1 VLDGEAGDLADLAS
15 DGASGLAGEA
25 SMAARVNVGVS
36 GLVVWSSAA
45 KVRRAE

>member
-1 VLDGEAGDLADLAS
+1 MLDGEAGDVADLAS